1 MEDLGQ
7 KIKELRMDKGLTM
20 EEFGNRFDPP
30 ASKGT
35 VHTWENNLYKPNAK
49 RLKHIAKLAGKT
61 VSEFMCGPLPAKR
74 TMTPERIKGIRSKL
88 NMTQKQLADEIGAS
102 VPAVS
107 NWECGRNGPNSI
119 MIYRLDK
126 LAGGYYLSPNTI
138 QRLFEYLEKREKEF
152 YAHKNSADSFYTEW
166 LDGQVHVLEK
176 IREWENV

>member
-1 MEDLGQ
+1 MGSYAIQ
-7 KIKELRMDKGLTM
+7 KKQTVNNWEKGH
-20 EEFGNRFDPP
+20 N
-30 ASKGT
+30 
-35 VHTWENNLYKPNAK
+35 KPSPN
-49 RLKHIAKLAGKT
+49 RLKLIADMAGKT

-138 QRLFEYLEKREKEF
+138 QRLFEYLETQEEIF
-152 YAHKNSADSFYTEW
+152 YEYDWSPECPHSNW
-166 LDGQVHVLEK
+166 LHGQVHVLEK
-176 IREWENV
+176 IREWENDNTSTKNQ